1 MLKQMFI
8 EKLASFGWLLTTPR
22 PLICRVERGRGGE
35 LVPVGNPWLADL
47 LVLPWGLLHKCFTVS
62 LDLTLSYIDGAY
74 LGRVQEDACCNQI
87 KRSRRYAFFRQ
98 RRTAVDPRR
107 SPLVSSSSN
116 SLSPPLC
123 CSELPLSFSS
133 VSHPPA
139 LVPSKAC
146 CPPRLHFRP
155 PPPAACPCRGMGM
168 GVGRQEKR
176 LERLFWG

>member
-1 MLKQMFI
+1 MFI

-74 LGRVQEDACCNQI
+74 IGRVEEDACCNQI
-87 KRSRRYAFFRQ
+87 KRSRRYAFLRQ
-98 RRTAVDPRR
+98 RRTAVDPKQ

-123 CSELPLSFSS
+123 SELSLTFSS

-139 LVPSKAC
+139 LVPPKAC

-155 PPPAACPCRGMGM
+155 PPPGARPYRGMGM
-168 GVGRQEKR
+168 GVGKQEQR